1 MKKIL
6 IVLILSLT
14 GIFQMSSQTL
24 LNDSTC
30 SVPCSSLRNALLM
43 KADNKLLVSEISVT
57 RDSVN
62 ILQKQSLVKDSL
74 ISDYKT
80 IVSEKDTIIGL
91 NRSIINE
98 REKQVGD
105 LNKNIKTIKRQRNI
119 TIIGSIATIIIT
131 LLLVK

>member
-1 MKKIL
+1 
-6 IVLILSLT
+6 
-14 GIFQMSSQTL
+14 MSSQTL

-30 SVPCSSLRNALLM
+30 CVPCSSLRNALLM

-62 ILQKQSLVKDSL
+62 ILQKQSILKDSL

-91 NRSIINE
+91 NNSIINE

-105 LNKNIKTIKRQRNI
+105 LNKNIKTIERQRNI
-119 TIIGSIATIIIT
+119 TIIGSIATIITT

>member
-1 MKKIL
+1 
-6 IVLILSLT
+6 
-14 GIFQMSSQTL
+14 MSSQTL

-30 SVPCSSLRNALLM
+30 CVPCSSLRNALLM

-62 ILQKQSLVKDSL
+62 ILQKQSILKDSL

-91 NRSIINE
+91 NNSIINE

-119 TIIGSIATIIIT
+119 TIIGSIATIITT